1 MARISTPSGEELRI
15 SMSMTSLGYS
25 LEPPEDQQH
34 YRECLSHEDR
44 TGFACIDCGE
54 EIEEDAE
61 TCTICKAERYDR
73 SICVTCGVEDV
84 YDNGP
89 LTAYAYC
96 TCDEVEQ
103 GLLEKELENKGYRI

>member
-1 MARISTPSGEELRI
+1 
-15 SMSMTSLGYS
+15 MSMTSLGYS

>member
-1 MARISTPSGEELRI
+1 
-15 SMSMTSLGYS
+15 MSMTILGDS

-44 TGFACIDCGE
+44 TGFACVDCGE

-61 TCTICKAERYDR
+61 TCVACKAERYDR
-73 SICVTCGVEDV
+73 SIPTDV

-96 TCDEVEQ
+96 TCNEVLE
-103 GLLEKELENKGYRI
+103 GLWEKELENRGYRI